1 MSAAT
6 EGWQTIWKSSAATC
20 NQCMSSPLQL
30 LNPEAEQHLAEV
42 GEGFFWMMSAAQEK
56 NLASLSVETLE
67 LVFTTVDTLRMLVLC
82 VQVCFLTW
90 KSTIH
95 SQHNCTDCLVLS
107 FFRLCHSWP
116 HKTIL
121 HSFRRRPSSY
131 LFGNYW
137 GRIEARRSFHPQA
150 GH

>member
-1 MSAAT
+1 MKNNK
-6 EGWQTIWKSSAATC
+6 EVISSN
-20 NQCMSSPLQL
+20 NQYMPSSMQV
-30 LNPEAEQHLAEV
+30 LNPEAEQDLAQV
-42 GEGFFWMMSAAQEK
+42 GEGFFWMMLPVLEMS
-56 NLASLSVETLE
+56 LASLSVETVE

-95 SQHNCTDCLVLS
+95 SQHDCTDCLVLS

-131 LFGNYW
+131 LCGNY
-137 GRIEARRSFHPQA
+137 
-150 GH
+150 